1 MEIIKTLDTIW
12 FGGHKPWYE
21 TDDPFSDQFQVRKPC
36 LLRHHNRNNQLL
48 AEYILDSRGFRGTG
62 SIQDKLWF
70 LGCSDTFGESLP
82 QQQIYPQLVA
92 DALGQSYYNF
102 GTPGASV
109 ELVAKLLFKVRA
121 QIPNKKIVVLL
132 PSMLRYETI
141 VDGKFKNLVP
151 RNSDYL
157 DHLPQTGMDN
167 HIRHKILS
175 AVMLIKSLTDAH
187 DCSFFHLHPFENDM
201 EEEFRN
207 QLGSVAIPQ
216 SLMIDRAAD
225 NKHYGAAT
233 NRAIADF
240 MLKFLRQ

>member
-1 MEIIKTLDTIW
+1 M
-12 FGGHKPWYE
+12 
-21 TDDPFSDQFQVRKPC
+21 
-36 LLRHHNRNNQLL
+36 
-48 AEYILDSRGFRGTG
+48 
-62 SIQDKLWF
+62 QDKLWF

-82 QQQIYPQLVA
+82 QQQIYPHLVA

-109 ELVAKLLFKVRA
+109 EIVAKLLFKLRA
-121 QIPNKKIVVLL
+121 HLPGKKIVVLL

-151 RNSDYL
+151 RNNDYL
-157 DHLPQTGMDN
+157 DYLPQRGMED
-167 HIRHKILS
+167 HLRHKILS

-187 DCSFFHLHPFENDM
+187 DCNFFHLHPFENDM

-216 SLMIDRAAD
+216 TLMIDRAAD
-225 NKHYGAAT
+225 NKHYGPAT
-233 NRAIADF
+233 HQAIADF
-240 MLKFLRQ
+240 IRVFLLQ